1 MLLNFFVQVRNLL
14 YNLWVELSMAKNVL
28 YGVDNDLSASLH
40 RQIGY
45 RSFVLLPSI
54 SEFLG
59 TLFAW
64 LSLNL
69 FES

>member
-1 MLLNFFVQVRNLL
+1 
-14 YNLWVELSMAKNVL
+14 MAKDVL
-28 YGVDNDLSASLH
+28 YRVDNDLSASLYW
-40 RQIGY
+40 QIGY
-45 RSFVLLPSI
+45 HSFVLITSI
-54 SEFLG
+54 SEILG